1 MFKNAVALCLLIC
14 PLAFAQDFRASLIG
28 VVTDP
33 SGAAI
38 EGASV
43 VAKATD
49 TGAESRGL
57 TNAEGR
63 YQIPFLTPGAYT
75 VTIEK
80 QGFHRLV
87 REGIRLQVSE
97 KANADFTL
105 TLGEVN
111 QSVSVTAATDLVQT
125 ESAD

>member
-1 MFKNAVALCLLIC
+1 MFKNAATLLFLIRLFAL
-14 PLAFAQDFRASLIG
+14 AQDFRASLIG

-43 VAKATD
+43 VARSTD
-49 TGAESRGL
+49 TGAESRGV
-57 TNAEGR
+57 TNTEGR

-75 VTIEK
+75 VTVAK

-105 TLGEVN
+105 TLGELN
-111 QSVSVTAATDLVQT
+111 QSVSVTAATDLV
-125 ESAD
+125 